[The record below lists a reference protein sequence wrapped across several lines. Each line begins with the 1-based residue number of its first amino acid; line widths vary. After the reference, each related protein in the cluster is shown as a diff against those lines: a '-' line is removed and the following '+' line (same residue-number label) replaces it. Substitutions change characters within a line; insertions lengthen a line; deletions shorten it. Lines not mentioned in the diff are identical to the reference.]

1 MVALKMK
8 KETKTAAVA
17 NIHKAALNLAFEVM
31 EDGEKSGRSLLRF
44 DSGSDF
50 RHDSQPGRWEG
61 REERWSTDVTRIR
74 E

>member
-8 KETKTAAVA
+8 KETKTAAIA
-17 NIHKAALNLAFEVM
+17 NIHKAALNLAFEV
-31 EDGEKSGRSLLRF
+31 KSGRSLLRF

-61 REERWSTDVTRIR
+61 WEERWSTDVTRIR